1 MCLSQ
6 VLQKGG
12 PGSALGV
19 EGTPW
24 GGEGL
29 HGPREPCHLVAQVAG
44 GGGRVAA
51 RHALTLLTDVLQALL
66 MELETKTERVH
77 ISQAQAPKG
86 HLNPLHPLSC

>member
-1 MCLSQ
+1 M
-6 VLQKGG
+6 
-12 PGSALGV
+12 

-29 HGPREPCHLVAQVAG
+29 QGPREPCHLVAQVAG

-66 MELETKTERVH
+66 MELE
-77 ISQAQAPKG
+77 AQAPKG
-86 HLNPLHPLSC
+86 HLNPLRPLSC